1 MTQPDFSIRPAW
13 CNDAVAV
20 FHVHRRA
27 ILGQARDSYS
37 KEELESWTHGIAEDF
52 YRERI
57 EGPGHFEVALDGDNK
72 VIGFAATREDEI
84 WLLYVDPDW
93 ARRGVGRALLARAE
107 GYLFRTDH
115 DNIWVQSSLNAEPFF
130 AAHGYEKQ
138 QTIAA
143 PTRGGA
149 MLKALRMTKTLA

>member
-1 MTQPDFSIRPAW
+1 MPHFSIRPALRD
-13 CNDAVAV
+13 DAGAV
-20 FHVHRRA
+20 FHIHRRA

-37 KEELESWTHGIAEDF
+37 KEDLESWAHGIAEEF
-52 YRERI
+52 YREQI
-57 EGPGHFEVALDGDNK
+57 EAADHFEVALNGDGE
-72 VIGFAATREDEI
+72 VIGFAATRKDEI
-84 WLLYVDPDW
+84 WLLYVDPGW
-93 ARRGVGRALLARAE
+93 ARQGVGRALLARAE

-138 QTIAA
+138 ETIDA

-149 MLKALRMTKTLA
+149 TLKALRMTKTLA